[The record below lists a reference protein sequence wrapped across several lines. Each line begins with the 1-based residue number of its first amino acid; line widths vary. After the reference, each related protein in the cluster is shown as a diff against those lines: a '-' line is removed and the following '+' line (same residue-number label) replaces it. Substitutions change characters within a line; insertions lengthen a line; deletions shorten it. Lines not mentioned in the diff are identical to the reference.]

1 MSKRIQKIMFGT
13 LVKIMLST
21 ALATQVHAQSNE
33 TQQKAEQSKLD
44 ELKALYPNT
53 TINSVRPSHIKG
65 VYEVVMGR
73 NIAYTDD
80 SGRYFLF
87 GHLFDMQKQIDLT
100 ADRYTESNQV
110 EKAQREF
117 PKAYLNNAIKT
128 VKGNGQRV
136 LALFSDPDC
145 PYCKKIESELDRL
158 DNITIYTFL
167 YPLESL
173 HPEAK
178 QKAISVWCASDRLSA
193 WQTWMKADKLPPEQ
207 NCQHPLD
214 ANLALGKKL
223 HISGTP
229 TLIAEDGR
237 VLVGAAS
244 IEKIE
249 AWLNQEKGR
258 TSN

>member
-1 MSKRIQKIMFGT
+1 MSKPIQKIRLST
-13 LVKIMLST
+13 LVKLMLSM
-21 ALATQVHAQSNE
+21 AFATQIYAQSNGDE
-33 TQQKAEQSKLD
+33 QKVDQSKLN

-53 TINSVRPSHIKG
+53 IINSVRPSNIKG

-73 NIAYTDD
+73 NIAYTDG

-100 ADRYTESNQV
+100 ADRYTQTEQT
-110 EKAQREF
+110 EKGQREF
-117 PKAYLNNAIKT
+117 PKADLNNAIKR

-158 DNITIYTFL
+158 DNITLYTFL

-173 HPEAK
+173 HPQAK
-178 QKAISVWCASDRLSA
+178 QKAISVWCASDKLSA
-193 WQTWMKADKLPPEQ
+193 WQAWITTDKLPPEKD
-207 NCQHPLD
+207 CQHPLE

-223 HISGTP
+223 NISGTP

-237 VLVGAAS
+237 VLVGASSA
-244 IEKIE
+244 EKIE
-249 AWLNQEKGR
+249 AWLNQEQGR
-258 TSN
+258 ASN